1 MQKPTGHLNLLDLTF
16 AGYDVMMIN
25 ILDLFKD
32 NINALCLGNL
42 DSEFQSF
49 LLQENARF
57 EFLEKLSF
65 IKENQIGE
73 NLLKKHSEELTHLEL
88 QCDLDQLY
96 FQNLS
101 KLYKLETLIVED
113 AGPDALVSLLASCS
127 ESLTNLTIDHR
138 VPNAFLKQVVVPKL
152 SKLQSLVVIDCCE
165 DRLDFFGEFVTTLLS
180 ECRQTLT
187 EISLSNSTYNVQDT
201 YFPKVKCLEFLSVPG
216 EHVNAL
222 ISSHACVLESLR
234 IWNIEDLIYPSAL
247 PKMKHV
253 WITGCDEVP
262 DLLKCAPL
270 LQCLVLGKCSD
281 LRGTPKM
288 PCLTDLYLM
297 DNVLEEE
304 SISELLAN
312 NSETLEFLILNP
324 TQCKVFERLPVE
336 LKKVHTVIV
345 IDNPL
350 SRVRDC
356 LKSLCPNAQII
367 ITNDGREYRIEAL
380 KSRFKYLKSDYSFTV
395 GLFNWLNRHM
405 HLLQ

>member
-16 AGYDVMMIN
+16 AGNDVMMIN

-49 LLQENARF
+49 LLQENTRF
-57 EFLEKLSF
+57 EFLEKLSIF
-65 IKENQIGE
+65 KENQIGE
-73 NLLKKHSEELTHLEL
+73 NLLKKHSEQVIHLEL
-88 QCDLDQLY
+88 QCGSDRFY

-101 KLYKLETLIVED
+101 KLETLTVYD

-127 ESLTNLTIDHR
+127 ESLTKLIITNK

-201 YFPKVKCLEFLSVPG
+201 YFPKVKCLEFITVPG

-222 ISSHACVLESLR
+222 ISSHACVLESLS

-270 LQCLVLGKCSD
+270 LQCLVLGDCSD

-288 PCLTDLYLM
+288 PCLTDLYLFG
-297 DNVLEEE
+297 NELEEE

-336 LKKVHTVIV
+336 LKKVHTVI
-345 IDNPL
+345 INGNPL

-356 LKSLCPNAQII
+356 LKSLCPNAQIM
-367 ITNDGREYRIEAL
+367 TPNDGREYRIEAL
-380 KSRFKYLKSDYSFTV
+380 KSRFKYLKADYNFTV
-395 GLFNWLNRHM
+395 ALFDYLKCDM

>member
-32 NINALCLGNL
+32 NINALCLRNL

-49 LLQENARF
+49 LLQENTRF

-73 NLLKKHSEELTHLEL
+73 NLLKKHSEQVTHLEL
-88 QCDLDQLY
+88 QCGSDRFY

-101 KLYKLETLIVED
+101 KLETLTVYD

-127 ESLTNLTIDHR
+127 ESLTKLIITNK

-187 EISLSNSTYNVQDT
+187 EITLSNSTYNVQDT
-201 YFPKVKCLEFLSVPG
+201 YFPKVKCLEFLTVPG

-253 WITGCDEVP
+253 WITGCDKVP

-270 LQCLVLGKCSD
+270 LQCLVLGDCSD

-288 PCLTDLYLM
+288 PCLTDLYLFGKE
-297 DNVLEEE
+297 LEEE

-336 LKKVHTVIV
+336 LKKVHTVI
-345 IDNPL
+345 INGNPL

-356 LKSLCPNAQII
+356 LKSLCPNAQIMT
-367 ITNDGREYRIEAL
+367 TNDGREYRIEAL
-380 KSRFKYLKSDYSFTV
+380 KSRFKYLKADYIN
-395 GLFNWLNRHM
+395 LHYLII
-405 HLLQ
+405 